1 MNLFRLLCLI
11 VVMTYP
17 LYGQQQSV
25 CITIDDL
32 PVVTQIRT
40 AGNMNDITT
49 RLLAALHKYNVPA
62 VGFVNE
68 GKLYN
73 SDTLLPERKELL
85 RKWLAAGIELGNH
98 TFSHWDA
105 NRTPQ
110 DKYFG
115 DILRGEIITKQLS
128 TDADKPFRYFRHP
141 FLRTGKTPDDKRR
154 LDSFL
159 VAHHYIVAPVT
170 IDNSDWIFASAY
182 EKSLIAGDTGATRR
196 IAAEYV
202 PYMMSKCAFYERN
215 ARELFGRNIR
225 QILLIHANR
234 LNADN
239 LGELLTA
246 FSQRGYRFAT
256 LEETLQD
263 EAYGSD
269 DNFTG
274 YGISWLHRWA
284 KTRGADK
291 SLYAGEPSVPKYV
304 MDYAGV
310 ESE

>member
-1 MNLFRLLCLI
+1 
-11 VVMTYP
+11 MTYS

-49 RLLAALHKYNVPA
+49 RLLVALHKYNVPA

-73 SDTLLPERKELL
+73 GDTLLPERRELL

-128 TDADKPFRYFRHP
+128 VDADKPFRYFRHP

-182 EKSLIAGDTGATRR
+182 EKSLIAGDTAATRR

-202 PYMMSKCAFYERN
+202 PYMMSKCAFYERT

-284 KTRGADK
+284 KTRSADK
-291 SLYAGEPSVPKYV
+291 FLYAGEPSVPTYV

>member
-1 MNLFRLLCLI
+1 MTFCLHA
-11 VVMTYP
+11 
-17 LYGQQQSV
+17 QEQSV

-40 AGNMNDITT
+40 ADNMNNITT
-49 RLLAALHKYNVPA
+49 RLLTTLRKHNVPA
-62 VGFVNE
+62 VGFANE
-68 GKLYN
+68 GKLFN
-73 SDTLLPERKELL
+73 GDTLLPERKELL
-85 RKWLAAGIELGNH
+85 QRWLAAGLELGNH

-115 DILRGEIITKQLS
+115 DILRGETITKQLS
-128 TDADKPFRYFRHP
+128 ADAGKPFRYFRHP

-182 EKSLIAGDTGATRR
+182 EKSLIAGDTAATRR

-234 LNADN
+234 LNADH
-239 LGELLTA
+239 LEELLTA
-246 FSQRGYRFAT
+246 FTQSGYRFT
-256 LEETLQD
+256 SLEETLQD

-284 KTRGADK
+284 KTRDADK
-291 SLYAGEPSVPKYV
+291 SLYAGEPRVSMYV
-304 MDYAGV
+304 MEYAGV